1 MSARKRVF
9 LLILIMTTISFMIE
23 AVAVGLLY
31 RAAFDEEKNR
41 LEESAKSQARLIEAI
56 ANFKMKYG
64 QNDFLDVEKATLSQ
78 IVDAHNNYEGFGETG
93 EFTLSKRVGDKIE
106 FLLSHRHYD
115 HDNPKPVPLES
126 SLAEPM
132 RLALAGKSGNIIGL
146 DYRGVKVLAA
156 HEPVA
161 ILNWGIVAKIDMAEI
176 RYPFI
181 KAITI
186 SILLGMVIVA
196 LGASLFMR
204 ITNPIID
211 KLGKTIAELQRALEN
226 VKTLKG
232 LLPICASCKNVRDDK
247 GYWNQIESYISER
260 SEAEFTHGLCPEC
273 SKKMHDELNNIKKS

>member
-260 SEAEFTHGLCPEC
+260 SEAEFTHVLCPEC